1 MRARGDV
8 VDEPV
13 NLPMC
18 QYAVIVLRTEPCRE
32 RLVIAYRDE
41 KTLRDL
47 LAPPSIVALGYSSR
61 EEALAN
67 IDRCARTIAASQPLS
82 AKAVADTNTRTRG
95 IVRASMRR
103 FRRGFGLAGSPSI
116 LHRVLQHGVALTVV
130 FFHSRNALSATLR
143 AFISF

>member
-1 MRARGDV
+1 V
-8 VDEPV
+8 NEPV
-13 NLPMC
+13 NLPIW
-18 QYAVIVLRTEPCRE
+18 QYAVIALRTEPCRE

-47 LAPPSIVALGYSSR
+47 LAAPSIVALGYSSR

-67 IDRCARTIAASQPLS
+67 IDRCARTIAASQPMS
-82 AKAVADTNTRTRG
+82 AGAVVDTNTRTRR
-95 IVRASMRR
+95 ILRASMRR
-103 FRRGFGLAGSPSI
+103 FRRGFALASSPSI
-116 LHRVLQHGVALTVV
+116 LHRVLQNGVALTIV